1 MKSKIIDFYRGKY
14 RPPSVN
20 KTIDEMWRWD
30 NAYLEGIHG
39 YLTWWF
45 PTRRQ
50 AMSTDWDPITD
61 EEIQVFKTDPD
72 LRKRILKSFYRML
85 WFYGLEID
93 PASKPIRIRK
103 SDNFN
108 ERMGTWITADN
119 HNFRRISRILQSLML
134 LGFKDTANMF
144 LEALIEIYFENKNI
158 IGVKAYE
165 YWTLSVS
172 DDKFWNG
179 TK

>member
-1 MKSKIIDFYRGKY
+1 MKSKIISFYLGKY

-45 PTRRQ
+45 PTRKR

-61 EEIQVFKTDPD
+61 EEIQQFKTDPD
-72 LRKRILKSFYRML
+72 LRKRVLKSFYRMI

-93 PASKPIRIRK
+93 STSKPIRIRK
-103 SDNFN
+103 AGNFN
-108 ERMGTWITADN
+108 ERKGTWITADS

-144 LEALIEIYFENKNI
+144 LEALMEIYLENKQI